1 MQQNTEFTK
10 VKAFIKD
17 QIEDNDTTLAIVPL
31 SNGFAVNQ
39 YRICSADNSWQLLD
53 KRRNILHRF
62 VSKKLA
68 VLAACLLSKKQNKNF
83 NTLKFLDNKLAIYL
97 EDQALYE
104 QLIERKP
111 DNIIYEAR
119 LDRVKQSLE
128 SLNYD
133 IKLLEKSVNLQ

>member
-1 MQQNTEFTK
+1 MQAQTEFTK

-17 QIEDNDTTLAIVPL
+17 QLEDNDTNLAIVPL

-39 YRICSADNSWQLLD
+39 YRISSNNNQWQLTD
-53 KRRNILHRF
+53 KRRNVIHNF

-68 VLAACLLSKKQNKNF
+68 VLAACLLSKKQSKNF

-111 DNIIYEAR
+111 DNFVYEAR
-119 LDRVKQSLE
+119 LDKVKQGIE

>member
-1 MQQNTEFTK
+1 MQTETEFTK

-17 QIEDNDTTLAIVPL
+17 QIEDNDTNLTIVPL
-31 SNGFAVNQ
+31 SNGFVVNQ
-39 YRICSADNSWQLLD
+39 YRIRSSNNLWQLLD
-53 KRRNILHRF
+53 KRRNILHNF

-68 VLAACLLSKKQNKNF
+68 VLAACLLSKKQDKNY
-83 NTLKFLDNKLAIYL
+83 NTLKYLDNKLAIYL

-119 LDRVKQSLE
+119 LDRAKQSLE

>member
-1 MQQNTEFTK
+1 MQTENEFTK

-39 YRICSADNSWQLLD
+39 YRIRNSNNVWQLLD
-53 KRRNILHRF
+53 KRRNILHNF

-68 VLAACLLSKKQNKNF
+68 VLAACLLSRKQTRNF
-83 NTLKFLDNKLAIYL
+83 DTLKFLDNKLAIYL

>member
-1 MQQNTEFTK
+1 MQTDTEFTK

-17 QIEDNDTTLAIVPL
+17 QIEDNDTTLTIVPL
-31 SNGFAVNQ
+31 SNGFVVNQ
-39 YRICSADNSWQLLD
+39 YRIRSSNNLWQLLD
-53 KRRNILHRF
+53 KKRNIVHSF

-97 EDQALYE
+97 EDQQLYE

-111 DNIIYEAR
+111 DNVVYEAR

-133 IKLLEKSVNLQ
+133 IKQLEKSVNLQ

>member
-1 MQQNTEFTK
+1 MQNETEFTK

-17 QIEDNDTTLAIVPL
+17 QLDDTDTTLAIVPL

-39 YRICSADNSWQLLD
+39 YRIRSTDNQWQLMD
-53 KRRNILHRF
+53 KRKNILHNF

-68 VLAACLLSKKQNKNF
+68 VLAACLLSKKQSKNF
-83 NTLKFLDNKLAIYL
+83 ETLRYLDGKLAIYL

-111 DNIIYEAR
+111 DNIVYEAR

-133 IKLLEKSVNLQ
+133 IKQLEKSVNLQ